1 MKKLLTILVVL
12 TLAMTLLVP
21 TLAQGT
27 TELTFLRIGNDE
39 AERAYWQWAIE
50 AFRKENPDIV
60 IQYDEAAIGEPMDT
74 KLNTL
79 FASGAGPDL
88 IGHGILSVAQRVNLG
103 HYQPIDDLFATWEGK
118 DDIMPSVLANGTY
131 EGKVYGLAYSV
142 TPYVFA
148 YRIDL
153 LEEAGIAVP
162 TTWEELAAAARA
174 LTQKDE
180 NGAVTFSGFCYP
192 QTGGNLVELDVFV
205 YGNGGAYLSE
215 DSQPVFEG
223 NEQIAGAL
231 AFLKDLLPDVNMIYS
246 NNEVNPFVAGKAA
259 MTLINNAALTTMIN
273 NPEYEGKVGM
283 ALPPNNGTM
292 ASFCGCNMLFIGRDC
307 ENPEA
312 AFKFINFALGTDSAL
327 KRAEMVKIP
336 VTRKSLAEQYE
347 TMDPWNAARVACV
360 EYGTGMPRVTWS
372 TGFQQVR
379 NALSQSVLF
388 GDVDISIED
397 ALQQAQKD
405 IEFRMEQ

>member
-1 MKKLLTILVVL
+1 MKKFLTILIAL
-12 TLAMTLLVP
+12 TLGLTLLVP
-21 TLAQGT
+21 ALAEQT

-39 AERAYWQWAIE
+39 AERAYWQWTIE
-50 AFRKENPDIV
+50 AFQKENPGIV
-60 IQYDEAAIGEPMDT
+60 IQYDEAAIGEPMET

-79 FASGAGPDL
+79 FASGTGPDL
-88 IGHGILSVAQRVNLG
+88 IGHGILSVAQRVSLG
-103 HYQPIDDLFATWEGK
+103 HYQPVDAYFDTWEGK
-118 DDIMPSVLANGTY
+118 DDIMPAVLANGTY

-162 TTWEELAAAARA
+162 TTWDELAVAARA
-174 LTQKDE
+174 LTEKDDA
-180 NGAVTFSGFCYP
+180 GAVTFSGFCFP

-205 YGNGGAYLSE
+205 YGNGGSYLSA
-215 DSQPVFEG
+215 DSEPTFEG

-231 AFLKDLLPDVNMIYS
+231 AFLQGLLPDVNMIYS

-259 MTLINNAALTTMIN
+259 MTLINNAALTTMIT
-273 NPEYEGKVGM
+273 NPEYEGKVGL

-307 ENPEA
+307 QNPEA
-312 AFKFINFALGTDSAL
+312 AFKFISFALGQESAL
-327 KRAEMVKIP
+327 KRAEMVRIP
-336 VTRKSLAEQYE
+336 VTRKSLAEQYA
-347 TMDPWNAARVACV
+347 TMDQWNAARVACV

-388 GDVDISIED
+388 GDVAIDE
-397 ALQQAQKD
+397 ALSQAQKD
-405 IEFRMEQ
+405 IAFRMEQ

>member
-1 MKKLLTILVVL
+1 MKKFLTILIAL
-12 TLAMTLLVP
+12 TLGLTLLVP
-21 TLAQGT
+21 ALAEQT

-39 AERAYWQWAIE
+39 AERAYWQWTIE
-50 AFRKENPDIV
+50 AFQKENPGIV
-60 IQYDEAAIGEPMDT
+60 IQYDEAAIGEPMET

-79 FASGAGPDL
+79 FASGSGPDL
-88 IGHGILSVAQRVNLG
+88 IGHGILSVAQRVSLG
-103 HYQPIDDLFATWEGK
+103 HYQPVDAYFDTWEGK
-118 DDIMPSVLANGTY
+118 DDIMPAVLANGTY

-162 TTWEELAAAARA
+162 TTWDELAVAARA
-174 LTQKDE
+174 LTEKDDA
-180 NGAVTFSGFCYP
+180 GAVTFSGFCFP

-205 YGNGGAYLSE
+205 YGNGGSYLSA
-215 DSQPVFEG
+215 DSEPTFEG

-231 AFLKDLLPDVNMIYS
+231 AFLQGLLPDVNMIYS

-259 MTLINNAALTTMIN
+259 MTLINNAALTTMIT
-273 NPEYEGKVGM
+273 NPEYEGKVGL

-307 ENPEA
+307 QNPEA
-312 AFKFINFALGTDSAL
+312 AFKFISFALGQESAL
-327 KRAEMVKIP
+327 KRAEMVRIP
-336 VTRKSLAEQYE
+336 VTRKSLAEQYA
-347 TMDPWNAARVACV
+347 TMDQWNAARVACV

-388 GDVDISIED
+388 GDVAIDE
-397 ALQQAQKD
+397 ALSQAQKD
-405 IEFRMEQ
+405 IAFRMEQ

>member
-1 MKKLLTILVVL
+1 MKKFLTILIAL
-12 TLAMTLLVP
+12 TLGLTLLVP
-21 TLAQGT
+21 ALAEQT

-39 AERAYWQWAIE
+39 AERAYWQWTIE
-50 AFRKENPDIV
+50 AFQKENPGIV
-60 IQYDEAAIGEPMDT
+60 IQYDEAAIGEPMET

-79 FASGAGPDL
+79 FASGSGPDL
-88 IGHGILSVAQRVNLG
+88 IGHGILSVAQRVSLG
-103 HYQPIDDLFATWEGK
+103 HYQPVDAYFDSWEGK
-118 DDIMPSVLANGTY
+118 DDIMPAVLANGTY

-162 TTWEELAAAARA
+162 TTWDELAVAARA
-174 LTQKDE
+174 LTEKDDA
-180 NGAVTFSGFCYP
+180 GAVTFSGFCFP

-205 YGNGGAYLSE
+205 YGNGGSYLSA
-215 DSQPVFEG
+215 DSEPTFEG

-231 AFLKDLLPDVNMIYS
+231 AFLQGRLPDVNMIYS
-246 NNEVNPFVAGKAA
+246 INEVNPFVAGKAA
-259 MTLINNAALTTMIN
+259 MTLINNAALTTMIT
-273 NPEYEGKVGM
+273 NPEYEGKVGL

-307 ENPEA
+307 QNPEA
-312 AFKFINFALGTDSAL
+312 AFKFISFALGQESAL
-327 KRAEMVKIP
+327 KRAEMVRIP
-336 VTRKSLAEQYE
+336 VTRKSLAEQYA
-347 TMDPWNAARVACV
+347 TMDQWNAARVACV

-388 GDVDISIED
+388 GDVAIDE
-397 ALQQAQKD
+397 ALSQAQKD
-405 IEFRMEQ
+405 IAFRMEQ

>member
-1 MKKLLTILVVL
+1 MKKFLTILIAL
-12 TLAMTLLVP
+12 TLGLTLLVP
-21 TLAQGT
+21 ALAEQT

-39 AERAYWQWAIE
+39 AERAYWQWTIE
-50 AFRKENPDIV
+50 AFQKENPGIV
-60 IQYDEAAIGEPMDT
+60 IQYDEAAIGEPMET

-79 FASGAGPDL
+79 FASGTGPDL
-88 IGHGILSVAQRVNLG
+88 IGHGILSVAQRVSLG
-103 HYQPIDDLFATWEGK
+103 HYQPVDAYFDTWEGK
-118 DDIMPSVLANGTY
+118 DDIMPAVLANGTY

-162 TTWEELAAAARA
+162 TTWDELAMAARA
-174 LTQKDE
+174 LTEKDDA
-180 NGAVTFSGFCYP
+180 GAVTFSGFCFP

-205 YGNGGAYLSE
+205 YGNGGSYLSA
-215 DSQPVFEG
+215 DSEPTFEG

-231 AFLKDLLPDVNMIYS
+231 AFLQGLLPDVNMIYS

-259 MTLINNAALTTMIN
+259 MTLINNAALTTMIT
-273 NPEYEGKVGM
+273 NPEYEGKVGL

-307 ENPEA
+307 QNPEA
-312 AFKFINFALGTDSAL
+312 AFKFISFALGQESAL
-327 KRAEMVKIP
+327 KRAEMVRIP
-336 VTRKSLAEQYE
+336 VTRKSLAEQYA
-347 TMDPWNAARVACV
+347 TMDQWNAARVACV

-388 GDVDISIED
+388 GDVAIDE
-397 ALQQAQKD
+397 ALSQAQKD
-405 IEFRMEQ
+405 IAFRMEQ